1 MEHDLD
7 VTPGGYVRLASGQVD
22 VDATVTAR
30 SGDITLTNII
40 DVVNSNGGAARTALT
55 GADGDTY
62 VRLGAEGV
70 LDARGL
76 WSNQIR
82 TPDTAALA
90 HRDGGSVTLASSRDV
105 ALEAGS
111 LIDVSSGGA
120 VTADCLLY
128 TSPSPRD

>member
-1 MEHDLD
+1 DLD

-62 VRLGAEGV
+62 VRL
-70 LDARGL
+70 
-76 WSNQIR
+76 
-82 TPDTAALA
+82 
-90 HRDGGSVTLASSRDV
+90 
-105 ALEAGS
+105 
-111 LIDVSSGGA
+111 
-120 VTADCLLY
+120 
-128 TSPSPRD
+128 